1 MKELRLAVNL
11 PAFLL
16 FFIVSTS
23 FSEAPYRVH
32 PDYEDTVRIAIIWND
47 AQGNSNCDASTRPIG
62 EKTLEFVK
70 AALNPQRVPNIKE
83 IKNTTSDHATWDDIR
98 ALWGGDTIP
107 HVIVHVNAGWSSGWN
122 GRELDT
128 IFSRAVN
135 LKIGIVSIGDDA
147 ASLATNTFGF
157 SGVVNMPE
165 PLGDATKID
174 SLWIGLLRANDDH
187 LKTFENGVLAYPG
200 VNGIIS
206 NAVDSILNDTLMNF
220 LPLGAGRCQAD
231 ADKYNILYPQWL
243 TMLGYQQGHWDG
255 ETRPAANELNV
266 LVAIQDT
273 TAQDLIRR
281 GVALSFQPSF
291 LANSVASQQ
300 ITYDAIMFASLTHTL
315 SVANKIVLTVSSD
328 SLRAGDTVTI
338 SAEIFDQYDSLLSD
352 LLPNVQWRVLDM
364 EPGDSLLN
372 NTGGTS
378 KFTATKAWREVT
390 IEASVIDP
398 KSGAQIVATTTIPI
412 RPGDPHHMDILT
424 SPNVS
429 GSLLNEDSPQ
439 ETIRLTSSDPTKTL
453 YAVVRDKYNNY
464 VRASDP
470 AQTIWTSANTEIA
483 NASGQAGNSSTGII
497 SLSGNG
503 TTTVNVQE
511 GNLIPDAA
519 IVNAEA
525 AAITDAITRDID
537 GDGLIDR
544 IELHI
549 DVPLSVD
556 GQNSSIS
563 ITYNGRNLQVNEII
577 SKSGNARDSVFYL
590 EINENDSWG
599 LQTDWILT
607 LNGTLPVFFSQEAGG
622 IINLT
627 NITARDG
634 VGPVIEKAVLYPST
648 MRYADTLVI
657 TFSEP
662 VNREKL
668 LDILPESAF
677 NYYFFTDLA
686 EPTSQ
691 VLQNS
696 RFYSSGSRV
705 FIDNITIILADQSNA
720 KFEITPYKD
729 MMQYVS
735 GGSDSAG
742 NAPPNAS
749 ISRKVLV
756 EMAGNNAVI
765 ISVYPNPYRPGSINT
780 LPAEV
785 RMRYAN
791 VIGDK
796 QEGMLVS
803 VISKKPLVPFT
814 DKPKDGKESYGKA
827 TIYDA
832 VGNLMASGV
841 DLLKASTSTNYG
853 LFWEARNRNGRKV
866 EGGIY
871 LAVVKF
877 RDIDNNSYI
886 KNIKLGV
893 Q

>member
-32 PDYEDTVRIAIIWND
+32 PDYEDTVRIAIIWYD
-47 AQGNSNCDASTRPIG
+47 AQGNSNCDASTRLG
-62 EKTLEFVK
+62 EKTSICGCSQSSE
-70 AALNPQRVPNIKE
+70 VPNIKE
-83 IKNTTSDHATWDDIR
+83 IRIPLLIMRPDDIR

-135 LKIGIVSIGDDA
+135 LKIGMVSIGDDA

-157 SGVVNMPE
+157 SGVVNLPE

-220 LPLGAGRCQAD
+220 LPLVQA
-231 ADKYNILYPQWL
+231 AVRQML
-243 TMLGYQQGHWDG
+243 TNTTSFIPNGSPCLD
-255 ETRPAANELNV
+255 TRDTGMGNPASSNELNV

-429 GSLLNEDSPQ
+429 GACSM
-439 ETIRLTSSDPTKTL
+439 KTL
-453 YAVVRDKYNNY
+453 HRRQSVL
-464 VRASDP
+464 
-470 AQTIWTSANTEIA
+470 Q
-483 NASGQAGNSSTGII
+483 
-497 SLSGNG
+497 
-503 TTTVNVQE
+503 
-511 GNLIPDAA
+511 AA
-519 IVNAEA
+519 I
-525 AAITDAITRDID
+525 R
-537 GDGLIDR
+537 
-544 IELHI
+544 
-549 DVPLSVD
+549 
-556 GQNSSIS
+556 Q
-563 ITYNGRNLQVNEII
+563 
-577 SKSGNARDSVFYL
+577 
-590 EINENDSWG
+590 
-599 LQTDWILT
+599 
-607 LNGTLPVFFSQEAGG
+607 
-622 IINLT
+622 
-627 NITARDG
+627 
-634 VGPVIEKAVLYPST
+634 
-648 MRYADTLVI
+648 
-657 TFSEP
+657 
-662 VNREKL
+662 
-668 LDILPESAF
+668 
-677 NYYFFTDLA
+677 
-686 EPTSQ
+686 
-691 VLQNS
+691 
-696 RFYSSGSRV
+696 
-705 FIDNITIILADQSNA
+705 
-720 KFEITPYKD
+720 
-729 MMQYVS
+729 
-735 GGSDSAG
+735 
-742 NAPPNAS
+742 
-749 ISRKVLV
+749 
-756 EMAGNNAVI
+756 
-765 ISVYPNPYRPGSINT
+765 NT
-780 LPAEV
+780 LCGSA
-785 RMRYAN
+785 
-791 VIGDK
+791 
-796 QEGMLVS
+796 
-803 VISKKPLVPFT
+803 
-814 DKPKDGKESYGKA
+814 
-827 TIYDA
+827 
-832 VGNLMASGV
+832 
-841 DLLKASTSTNYG
+841 
-853 LFWEARNRNGRKV
+853 
-866 EGGIY
+866 
-871 LAVVKF
+871 
-877 RDIDNNSYI
+877 
-886 KNIKLGV
+886 
-893 Q
+893 